1 MNSELRGW
9 IDRHFTLPR
18 GGRSKVMA
26 LADAVADNVRPGD
39 AVHLGVTHS
48 RGSAAFWELI
58 RRFRGTDPRLTLLAV
73 QMTSPEAP
81 LVHTGLAT
89 KIVTSWSGD
98 SYMSPGPNGVY
109 QRAWMSGGIEFEHWS
124 ILTFVQRLAAGARG
138 HPWALTS
145 SIAGSSME
153 KDNDVQVMEDGTV
166 MIPALVP
173 DVSIFH
179 APAADEQGNV
189 LFSPPLMENVWG
201 ALAARR
207 GCIVTVDKIVDQS
220 YVRAHAHMTRIPAS
234 AVRAVVE
241 APFGAHPGGLLPTGL
256 EGITA
261 YGEDYEFWAD
271 IKKAS
276 RDPSAMETWIRKWVL
291 EPGTHEAYVKKL
303 GHERF
308 TRLRRRADPQGFYAE
323 LEESLVTTGIDAPA
337 NAVEWAVVAAARE
350 LRARIRA
357 NGYTAM
363 LAGAGVANLAAW
375 LAAYGL
381 AEEQIPIDLVAEMGL
396 VGYWPRP
403 GEPIL
408 FNQRNFPT
416 CTMLTDIETTLGIVT
431 GGGRARA
438 IGALGAAQVDKQ
450 GNINST
456 QIPGETLLM
465 GSGGANDVVT
475 CATESIVV
483 AAQSKGRFVEQV
495 PYITGPGDRVGAVVS
510 TLGVFH
516 KKDGELILTGVFG
529 DDPIRAAREC
539 IARCGWKLQ
548 VARTLQVIEAPS
560 REEIRMLRIMDPRGW
575 FRG

>member
-9 IDRHFTLPR
+9 IDRHFTVPR

-81 LVHTGLAT
+81 LVHAGLAS

-276 RDPSAMETWIRKWVL
+276 RDPSAMDTWIRKWVL

-308 TRLRRRADPQGFYAE
+308 TRLRRRAD
-323 LEESLVTTGIDAPA
+323 
-337 NAVEWAVVAAARE
+337 
-350 LRARIRA
+350 
-357 NGYTAM
+357 
-363 LAGAGVANLAAW
+363 
-375 LAAYGL
+375 
-381 AEEQIPIDLVAEMGL
+381 
-396 VGYWPRP
+396 
-403 GEPIL
+403 
-408 FNQRNFPT
+408 
-416 CTMLTDIETTLGIVT
+416 
-431 GGGRARA
+431 
-438 IGALGAAQVDKQ
+438 
-450 GNINST
+450 
-456 QIPGETLLM
+456 
-465 GSGGANDVVT
+465 
-475 CATESIVV
+475 
-483 AAQSKGRFVEQV
+483 
-495 PYITGPGDRVGAVVS
+495 
-510 TLGVFH
+510 
-516 KKDGELILTGVFG
+516 
-529 DDPIRAAREC
+529 
-539 IARCGWKLQ
+539 
-548 VARTLQVIEAPS
+548 
-560 REEIRMLRIMDPRGW
+560 
-575 FRG
+575 

>member
-9 IDRHFTLPR
+9 IERHFGAPR

-26 LADAVADNVRPGD
+26 LADAIADNVRPGD

-58 RRFRGTDPRLTLLAV
+58 RRFGGTDPGLTFLAV

-138 HPWALTS
+138 HPWAITA

-166 MIPALVP
+166 LIPSLTP

-201 ALAARR
+201 ALGARR

-241 APFGAHPGGLLPTGL
+241 APFGAHPGGLLPT
-256 EGITA
+256 
-261 YGEDYEFWAD
+261 
-271 IKKAS
+271 
-276 RDPSAMETWIRKWVL
+276 
-291 EPGTHEAYVKKL
+291 
-303 GHERF
+303 
-308 TRLRRRADPQGFYAE
+308 E

-363 LAGAGVANLAAW
+363 LAGAGVAN
-375 LAAYGL
+375 
-381 AEEQIPIDLVAEMGL
+381 
-396 VGYWPRP
+396 
-403 GEPIL
+403 
-408 FNQRNFPT
+408 
-416 CTMLTDIETTLGIVT
+416 
-431 GGGRARA
+431 
-438 IGALGAAQVDKQ
+438 
-450 GNINST
+450 
-456 QIPGETLLM
+456 
-465 GSGGANDVVT
+465 
-475 CATESIVV
+475 
-483 AAQSKGRFVEQV
+483 
-495 PYITGPGDRVGAVVS
+495 
-510 TLGVFH
+510 
-516 KKDGELILTGVFG
+516 
-529 DDPIRAAREC
+529 
-539 IARCGWKLQ
+539 
-548 VARTLQVIEAPS
+548 
-560 REEIRMLRIMDPRGW
+560 
-575 FRG
+575 

>member
-1 MNSELRGW
+1 MDSELRSW
-9 IDRHFTLPR
+9 IDRHFAVPR

-26 LADAVADNVRPGD
+26 LADAVTDNVRPGD
-39 AVHLGVTHS
+39 AIHLGVTHS

-58 RRFRGTDPRLTLLAV
+58 RRFRGTDPRFTLLAV

-81 LVHTGLAT
+81 LVHAGLAS

-98 SYMSPGPNGVY
+98 SYPSPGANGVY
-109 QRAWMSGGIEFEHWS
+109 QRAWMSGGVEFEHWS

-138 HPWALTS
+138 HPWAITRSL
-145 SIAGSSME
+145 AGSSME
-153 KDNDVQVMEDGTV
+153 KDNNVQVMEDGTA

-179 APAADEQGNV
+179 APAADDQGNV

-207 GCIVTVDKIVDQS
+207 GCIVTVDKIVDAS

-241 APFGAHPGGLLPTGL
+241 APLGAHPGGLLPTGL
-256 EGITA
+256 EGIMA

-276 RDPSAMETWIRKWVL
+276 RDPSTMDTWMRKWVL
-291 EPGTHEAYVKKL
+291 ETGSHEAYVKRL
-303 GHERF
+303 GHERV
-308 TRLRRRADPQGFYAE
+308 TRLRRRSDPAAYRGE
-323 LEESLVTTGIDAPA
+323 LEESLVTSSIDRAP
-337 NAVEWAVVAAARE
+337 NAIEWAIIAAARE
-350 LRARIRA
+350 LRARVRA

-363 LAGAGVANLAAW
+363 LAGAGLANLAAW
-375 LAAYGL
+375 VAAYAL
-381 AEEQIPIDLVAEMGL
+381 ADEQIPIDLVAEMGL

-416 CTMLTDIETTLGIVT
+416 CTMLTDIDTSLSVVM
-431 GGGRARA
+431 GGAGARS
-438 IGALGAAQVDKQ
+438 IGALGAAQVDRT

-465 GSGGANDVVT
+465 GSGGANDVVSS
-475 CATESIVV
+475 ATESIVIV
-483 AAQSKGRFVEQV
+483 SQNKDRFVEQV
-495 PYITGPGDRVGAVVS
+495 PYVTGPGDRVTAVIS
-510 TLGVFH
+510 TIGVYH
-516 KKDGELILTGVFG
+516 KINGELVLVGVFG
-529 DDPIRAAREC
+529 DEPIKAAREC
-539 IARCGWKLQ
+539 VARCGWKLQ
-548 VARTLQVIEAPS
+548 VARQLEVIERPS
-560 REEIRMLRIMDPRGW
+560 REELRMVRVMDPKAW

>member
-9 IDRHFTLPR
+9 IERHFAAPR

-26 LADAVADNVRPGD
+26 LADAIADNVRPGD

-58 RRFRGTDPRLTLLAV
+58 RRFRGTDPGLTFLAV

-81 LVHTGLAT
+81 LVHAGLAT

-98 SYMSPGPNGVY
+98 SYFSPGPNGVY

-138 HPWALTS
+138 HPWAITS

-153 KDNDVQVMEDGTV
+153 KDNNVQVMEDGTV
-166 MIPALVP
+166 MIPALTP

-201 ALAARR
+201 ALGARR

-220 YVRAHAHMTRIPAS
+220 YVRAHSHMTRIPAS
-234 AVRAVVE
+234 AVRGVVE
-241 APFGAHPGGLLPTGL
+241 APLGAHPGGLFPAGL
-256 EGITA
+256 DGIMA

-276 RDPSAMETWIRKWVL
+276 RETGAMDAWIRKWVFDT
-291 EPGTHEAYVKKL
+291 GTHEAYLKKL
-303 GHERF
+303 GAERVN
-308 TRLRRRADPQGFYAE
+308 RLRRRSDPDGYRAE
-323 LEESLVTTGIDAPA
+323 LEESLVTTGIDGPA
-337 NAVEWAVVAAARE
+337 NAIEWAIVAAARE
-350 LRARIRA
+350 LRGRVRA

-363 LAGAGVANLAAW
+363 LAGAGMANLAAW

-381 AEEQIPIDLVAEMGL
+381 AEEQIPVELIAEMGL

-416 CTMLTDIETTLGIVT
+416 CTMLSDIDTTLSVLM
-431 GGGRARA
+431 GGARARS
-438 IGALGAAQVDKQ
+438 IGALGAAQVDKF

-456 QIPGETLLM
+456 QVPGETLLM

-475 CATESIVV
+475 CATESVVV

-510 TLGVFH
+510 TMGVYR

-529 DDPIRAAREC
+529 DDPIRQAKEC
-539 IARCGWKLQ
+539 VARCGWKLQ
-548 VARTLQVIEAPS
+548 VARQLEVIEPPS
-560 REEIRMLRIMDPRGW
+560 REEIRMLRVMDPKAW